1 MRRIVSALG
10 LSKDRQHDRRR
21 AAAEVSRS
29 RSLRCESTP
38 ALVHIPDSSSSSGIR
53 TPSDVEGADLLAVPA
68 IVNPSASSDSVAH
81 SVRSAPAPSRWIGL
95 LRTLSRRKHSDPA
108 PPLVVADD
116 GSDDSH
122 STHSDRPRS
131 PPALLPPPTPPFAA
145 NGRRISSPA
154 SSIYRAGLSHV
165 QRRAPPSRANLAL
178 QEFTKPLVL
187 AAGAPTPHPLRAPD
201 PSAPQSYP
209 RSVSHADVP
218 SHSLRIQLLRARIL
232 HRLEE
237 GALTPAEEAS
247 IAPFAVRPPVPRSL
261 RKTRASPNEEWVA
274 HLELGARTG
283 RWSRGLRRWVAR
295 PVFEDRIRVHTP
307 AGTSIVQPARGLG
320 TETLD
325 FSDGTLA
332 MAGLAIDTETDH
344 TDDDYGKFHSPP
356 ISPSHTLIHFVR
368 FIDPSLF
375 ITISLLPFLNISPA
389 SRRPSASPPITPPPR
404 STDPMANSPLGAS
417 SAGTHPTHGLV
428 SRSHSLP
435 EPRTLSKQKPPI
447 VRGVRFADDDDA
459 TDGDDLPLAVL
470 ASVQKKR
477 AEREARAR
485 HARYVEESADP
496 KKRSFAEE
504 YARSRALQGNARAGL
519 ERPASFVRDSD
530 TRRMTLP
537 NSGLVPVKES
547 GHRRSG
553 SSGTTSSS
561 SQRRRSTVG
570 ESMIEQ
576 VVSPTRSV
584 FAGSS
589 SSSSAPNTALPSPA
603 SPFAVLPRS
612 LPSSARAS
620 PAPLPS
626 PNLPFAG
633 RSMTGSPL
641 RSSFALGMNQD
652 EFGAMLAAAQNQPST
667 RALIAQNQALMA
679 QNQMLASMMMGK
691 SMNMDLGLPNPPF
704 AHSGGSSASGSRGR
718 SPARS
723 SGGASQGSSRRPGP
737 SPVQAGTSNRTS
749 GVPTGAATAA
759 TATQRGRQDAR
770 GSSKSKQEA
779 SRSRPRPDDTR
790 PGHSKSASQ
799 STTRTRPGHAHSKSE
814 HSIASQRTSRLG
826 MGGMAPPMPNVPT
839 GVYSMHGRPRPSG
852 QVVT

>member
-21 AAAEVSRS
+21 AAADVSRS

-53 TPSDVEGADLLAVPA
+53 TPSDVDAPDMLAVPT

-81 SVRSAPAPSRWIGL
+81 SVRSAPAPSRWVGL
-95 LRTLSRRKHSDPA
+95 LRTLSRKKHSDPA
-108 PPLVVADD
+108 PPVVVADD
-116 GSDDSH
+116 VSDDSH
-122 STHSDRPRS
+122 SIHSDRPRS
-131 PPALLPPPTPPFAA
+131 PPVLLPPPTPHFAS
-145 NGRRISSPA
+145 NGRQMSSPA
-154 SSIYRAGLSHV
+154 NSIYRAGLAHV

-178 QEFTKPLVL
+178 QEFTKSLVM
-187 AAGAPTPHPLRAPD
+187 ATGAPTPHPLRAPD
-201 PSAPQSYP
+201 ASSPQSYP
-209 RSVSHADVP
+209 RSVSHAHVP
-218 SHSLRIQLLRARIL
+218 SQSLCIQLHRARIL
-232 HRLEE
+232 QRLEE

-261 RKTRASPNEEWVA
+261 RKTRASPNDEWVA

-295 PVFEDRIRVHTP
+295 PVFEDRIQVHTP
-307 AGTSIVQPARGLG
+307 SGIHIVQPARGLG

-344 TDDDYGKFHSPP
+344 TDDDYG
-356 ISPSHTLIHFVR
+356 
-368 FIDPSLF
+368 
-375 ITISLLPFLNISPA
+375 
-389 SRRPSASPPITPPPR
+389 
-404 STDPMANSPLGAS
+404 DPMAQYNVNAPFGAS
-417 SAGTHPTHGLV
+417 SA
-428 SRSHSLP
+428 

-447 VRGVRFADDDDA
+447 VRGVRFADDEDA

-485 HARYVEESADP
+485 HARYVEDSADP
-496 KKRSFAEE
+496 KRRSYAEE

-537 NSGLVPVKES
+537 SSGLVPVKES

-553 SSGTTSSS
+553 SGGTTSSGS
-561 SQRRRSTVG
+561 HKRRSTVG
-570 ESMIEQ
+570 EGMMEQ
-576 VVSPTRSV
+576 VISPTRSV
-584 FAGSS
+584 FASS
-589 SSSSAPNTALPSPA
+589 SSSSAPNTALPSPV
-603 SPFAVLPRS
+603 SPFAGLPRS

-626 PNLPFAG
+626 PSLPFAG

-652 EFGAMLAAAQNQPST
+652 EFGNMLAAAQNQQST
-667 RALIAQNQALMA
+667 RALIAHNQALMA
-679 QNQMLASMMMGK
+679 QNQMLASMMMGQ
-691 SMNMDLGLPNPPF
+691 SMSMDLGLPNPPF

-723 SGGASQGSSRRPGP
+723 SGGSQSSSRRPGP
-737 SPVQAGTSNRTS
+737 SPVQASANRTS
-749 GVPTGAATAA
+749 APVGSVPRTRNEST
-759 TATQRGRQDAR
+759 TQRGRQEAR
-770 GSSKSKQEA
+770 ATSTSRQDA
-779 SRSRPRPDDTR
+779 SRSRPRGEDTR
-790 PGHSKSASQ
+790 PKDSRPGPGHSKSASQ
-799 STTRTRPGHAHSKSE
+799 STSRTRPGHAHSRSD
-814 HSIASQRTSRLG
+814 HSIAGQRVSRLG
-826 MGGMAPPMPNVPT
+826 MGSMAPPMPNVPT
-839 GVYSMHGRPRPSG
+839 GVYSMRGRPRPSE
-852 QVVT
+852 QVVS